1 LNFSRLRGREE
12 VEVYLGALGPR
23 VDGAWYCICLSL
35 PEMTFSRLG
44 VGEEVEAYL
53 GASGPRGE
61 GAWYCICLS
70 MLYACLSI
78 KFRNTSMYICIFC
91 GSYFACNSLSL

>member
-1 LNFSRLRGREE
+1 M
-12 VEVYLGALGPR
+12 YLGALGPR
-23 VDGAWYCICLSL
+23 VDGAWYCICLTL
-35 PEMTFSRLG
+35 PEMTFSRLR

-53 GASGPRGE
+53 GPSGPRAD
-61 GAWYCICLS
+61 GARYCICLS

-91 GSYFACNSLSL
+91 GQLVCLYFPFTLICNFVLNGLL